1 MTNFEKVKQFMQTFG
16 QEVKTKA
23 SFSDEK
29 TNQLRLDLISE
40 ELEELKNAMESKDLL
55 ELATCFS
62 VAPISGFYVGAIAV
76 GKSGKLYLGANMEF
90 QGVPL
95 SASLH
100 AEQSAILNAWMH
112 EEHEVVTLHVSET
125 PCGHCRQFMRELSN
139 SSALKIHC
147 KGQTFQIED
156 LLPGAFGENR
166 KKGHGLLDSTTT
178 NLESIETK
186 PKTQAQLAINA
197 AQRSYAPYSQSPEGF
212 VAQCLDGHFFSGSTA
227 ESIAFNPSVSGVV
240 VALNQR
246 NLSSSRSVAITACTQ
261 AKLATALS
269 SPLAQAKAIMQH
281 ISEASVD
288 EVEMEV
294 HTS

>member
-1 MTNFEKVKQFMQTFG
+1 MLSNQKIEAALAKLEESEKIQ
-16 QEVKTKA
+16 
-23 SFSDEK
+23 
-29 TNQLRLDLISE
+29 LISE
-40 ELEELKNAMESKDLL
+40 LKDTDFSGQINSVTSARAKDLL

-269 SPLAQAKAIMQH
+269 SPLAQAKAIIKH

>member
-1 MTNFEKVKQFMQTFG
+1 MLTNEKIETALA
-16 QEVKTKA
+16 ELEE
-23 SFSDEK
+23 SEK
-29 TNQLRLDLISE
+29 IELISE
-40 ELEELKNAMESKDLL
+40 LKDPDFSGQINSVTSARAENLL
-55 ELATCFS
+55 KLATCFS

-112 EEHEVVTLHVSET
+112 EEREVVALHVSET

-156 LLPGAFGENR
+156 LLPVAFGENR

-178 NLESIETK
+178 SLESVKTK
-186 PKTQAQLAINA
+186 LHSLSQVAINA

-212 VAQCLDGHFFSGSTA
+212 VAQCLDGRFFTGRTA

-261 AKLATALS
+261 AKLATAIS
-269 SPLAQAKAIMQH
+269 SPLAQAKAIIKH

-294 HTS
+294 RSS

>member
-1 MTNFEKVKQFMQTFG
+1 ML
-16 QEVKTKA
+16 
-23 SFSDEK
+23 S
-29 TNQLRLDLISE
+29 NQKIEAALAELEESGKLQLISE
-40 ELEELKNAMESKDLL
+40 LKDPDFSGRINSVTPARAKDLL

-112 EEHEVVTLHVSET
+112 EEREVVALHVSET

-139 SSALKIHC
+139 LSNLKIHC

-166 KKGHGLLDSTTT
+166 KKGHGLLDSKATYFDHDK
-178 NLESIETK
+178 TK
-186 PKTQAQLAINA
+186 PTTQAQLAINA
-197 AQRSYAPYSQSPEGF
+197 AQLSYAPYSQSPEGF
-212 VAQCLDGHFFSGSTA
+212 VAQCLDGHFFSGRTA

-269 SPLAQAKAIMQH
+269 SPLAQAKAIIKH

-288 EVEMEV
+288 EVQMEV
-294 HTS
+294 RSS

>member
-1 MTNFEKVKQFMQTFG
+1 M
-16 QEVKTKA
+16 
-23 SFSDEK
+23 
-29 TNQLRLDLISE
+29 
-40 ELEELKNAMESKDLL
+40 L

-261 AKLATALS
+261 ARLATALS

>member
-1 MTNFEKVKQFMQTFG
+1 ML
-16 QEVKTKA
+16 
-23 SFSDEK
+23 
-29 TNQLRLDLISE
+29 TNQKIEAALTELEESEKIQLISE
-40 ELEELKNAMESKDLL
+40 LKDPDFSGQINSVSPARAKDLL

-62 VAPISGFYVGAIAV
+62 VAPISGFYVGAISV

-90 QGVPL
+90 KGVPL

-112 EEHEVVTLHVSET
+112 DEREVVTLYVSEI
-125 PCGHCRQFMRELSN
+125 PCGHCRQFIRELSN
-139 SSALKIHC
+139 SSALEIHC
-147 KGQTFQIED
+147 KGQTFQIEGM
-156 LLPGAFGENR
+156 LPGAFGENR
-166 KKGHGLLDSTTT
+166 KKGHGLLDSAAT
-178 NLESIETK
+178 NLESVETK
-186 PKTQAQLAINA
+186 RDTRSQVAINA

-212 VAQCLDGHFFSGSTA
+212 VAQCLDGRFFTGRTA

-269 SPLAQAKAIMQH
+269 SPLAQAKAIIKH
-281 ISEASVD
+281 ISEASVE
-288 EVEMEV
+288 EVQMEV
-294 HTS
+294 H

>member
-1 MTNFEKVKQFMQTFG
+1 ML
-16 QEVKTKA
+16 
-23 SFSDEK
+23 
-29 TNQLRLDLISE
+29 TNQKIEAALAG
-40 ELEELKNAMESKDLL
+40 LEESEKAHLITELKDPDFNGQISAVGVELAENLL

-112 EEHEVVTLHVSET
+112 EEREVVTLHVSET

-197 AQRSYAPYSQSPEGF
+197 AQRSYAPYSKSPEGF

-261 AKLATALS
+261 AKLATAQN
-269 SPLAQAKAIMQH
+269 SPLDQAKAIIRH
-281 ISEASVD
+281 ITEASVD
-288 EVEMEV
+288 EVQMQV
-294 HTS
+294 RSS

>member
-1 MTNFEKVKQFMQTFG
+1 MLSNQKIEAALAELEESEKIQ
-16 QEVKTKA
+16 
-23 SFSDEK
+23 
-29 TNQLRLDLISE
+29 LISE
-40 ELEELKNAMESKDLL
+40 LKDPDFSGQINSVTPARAKDLL

-112 EEHEVVTLHVSET
+112 EEREVVALHVSET

-139 SSALKIHC
+139 LSNLKIHC

-166 KKGHGLLDSTTT
+166 KKGHGLLDSTIT
-178 NLESIETK
+178 NLESV
-186 PKTQAQLAINA
+186 KTNPHTRSQVAINA

-212 VAQCLDGHFFSGSTA
+212 VAQCLDGHFFSGRVA

-269 SPLAQAKAIMQH
+269 SPLAQAKAIIKH

-288 EVEMEV
+288 EVQMEV
-294 HTS
+294 RSS

>member
-1 MTNFEKVKQFMQTFG
+1 ML
-16 QEVKTKA
+16 
-23 SFSDEK
+23 
-29 TNQLRLDLISE
+29 TNQKIKAALVELEESEKIQLISE
-40 ELEELKNAMESKDLL
+40 VKDPDFSGQINSVGVERAEKLLK
-55 ELATCFS
+55 LATCFS
-62 VAPISGFYVGAIAV
+62 VAPISCFYVGAIAV

-112 EEHEVVTLHVSET
+112 EEREVVALHVSET

-139 SSALKIHC
+139 LSNLKIHC

-166 KKGHGLLDSTTT
+166 KKGHGLLDSTIT
-178 NLESIETK
+178 NLESV
-186 PKTQAQLAINA
+186 KTNPHTRSQVAINA

-212 VAQCLDGHFFSGSTA
+212 VAQCLDGHFFSGRTA

-269 SPLAQAKAIMQH
+269 SPLAQAKAIIKH

-288 EVEMEV
+288 EVQMEV
-294 HTS
+294 RSS

>member
-1 MTNFEKVKQFMQTFG
+1 ML
-16 QEVKTKA
+16 
-23 SFSDEK
+23 
-29 TNQLRLDLISE
+29 TNQKIKAVLVELEESEKIQLISE
-40 ELEELKNAMESKDLL
+40 VKDPDFSGQINSVGVERAEKLLK
-55 ELATCFS
+55 LATCFS
-62 VAPISGFYVGAIAV
+62 VAPISCFYVGAIAV

-112 EEHEVVTLHVSET
+112 EEREVVALHVSET

-139 SSALKIHC
+139 LSNLKIHC

-166 KKGHGLLDSTTT
+166 KKGHGLLDSTIT
-178 NLESIETK
+178 NLESV
-186 PKTQAQLAINA
+186 KTNPHTRSQVAINA

-212 VAQCLDGHFFSGSTA
+212 VAQCLDGHFFSGRVA

-269 SPLAQAKAIMQH
+269 SPLAQAKAIIKH

-288 EVEMEV
+288 EVQMEV
-294 HTS
+294 RSS

>member
-1 MTNFEKVKQFMQTFG
+1 MNSSVMLSNQKIEAALAKLEESEKIQ
-16 QEVKTKA
+16 
-23 SFSDEK
+23 
-29 TNQLRLDLISE
+29 LISE
-40 ELEELKNAMESKDLL
+40 LKDTDFSGQINSVTSARAKDLL

-100 AEQSAILNAWMH
+100 AAQSAILNAWMH

-288 EVEMEV
+288 EVEREV

>member
-1 MTNFEKVKQFMQTFG
+1 ML
-16 QEVKTKA
+16 
-23 SFSDEK
+23 
-29 TNQLRLDLISE
+29 TNQKIKAVLVELEESEKIQLISE
-40 ELEELKNAMESKDLL
+40 VKDPDFSGQINSVGVERAEKLLK
-55 ELATCFS
+55 LATCFS
-62 VAPISGFYVGAIAV
+62 VAPISCFYVGAIAV

-112 EEHEVVTLHVSET
+112 EEREIVTLHVSET

-139 SSALKIHC
+139 LSNLKIHC

-166 KKGHGLLDSTTT
+166 KKGHGLLDSTIT
-178 NLESIETK
+178 NLESV
-186 PKTQAQLAINA
+186 KTNPHTRSQVAINA

-212 VAQCLDGHFFSGSTA
+212 VAQCLDGHFFSGRVA

-269 SPLAQAKAIMQH
+269 SPLAQAKAIIKH

-288 EVEMEV
+288 EVQMEV
-294 HTS
+294 RSS

>member
-1 MTNFEKVKQFMQTFG
+1 ML
-16 QEVKTKA
+16 
-23 SFSDEK
+23 
-29 TNQLRLDLISE
+29 TNQKLEAALA
-40 ELEELKNAMESKDLL
+40 ELEESRKAHIISELKDPDFSGQISAVGVEQAVKLL
-55 ELATCFS
+55 KLATCLS
-62 VAPISGFYVGAIAV
+62 VAPISGFCVGAIAV

-112 EEHEVVTLHVSET
+112 EEREVVALHVSET

-156 LLPGAFGENR
+156 LLPVAFGENR
-166 KKGHGLLDSTTT
+166 KKGHGLLDCKATK
-178 NLESIETK
+178 LESVQTK
-186 PKTQAQLAINA
+186 LNSLSQLAINA
-197 AQRSYAPYSQSPEGF
+197 AQLSYAPYSHAPEGF
-212 VAQCLDGHFFSGSTA
+212 VAQCLDGHSFSGRVA
-227 ESIAFNPSVSGVV
+227 ESIAFNPSVSAVV

-246 NLSSSRSVAITACTQ
+246 NLSSRRSVAITACTQ
-261 AKLATALS
+261 TKLATALN
-269 SPLAQAKAIMQH
+269 SPLAQARAIIKH
-281 ISEASVD
+281 ISEASVY

-294 HTS
+294 RSS

>member
-1 MTNFEKVKQFMQTFG
+1 ML
-16 QEVKTKA
+16 
-23 SFSDEK
+23 
-29 TNQLRLDLISE
+29 TNQKIKAALAELEESEKIQLISE
-40 ELEELKNAMESKDLL
+40 VKDPDFSGQINSVGVERAEKLLK
-55 ELATCFS
+55 LATCFS
-62 VAPISGFYVGAIAV
+62 VAPISCFYVGAIAV

-112 EEHEVVTLHVSET
+112 EEREVVALHVSET
-125 PCGHCRQFMRELSN
+125 PCGHCRQFIRELSN
-139 SSALKIHC
+139 LSNLKIHC

-166 KKGHGLLDSTTT
+166 KKGHGLLDSTIT
-178 NLESIETK
+178 NLESV
-186 PKTQAQLAINA
+186 KTNPHTRSQVAINA

-212 VAQCLDGHFFSGSTA
+212 VAQCLDGHFFSGRVA

-269 SPLAQAKAIMQH
+269 SPLAQAKAIIKH

-288 EVEMEV
+288 EVQMEV
-294 HTS
+294 RSS

>member
-1 MTNFEKVKQFMQTFG
+1 ML
-16 QEVKTKA
+16 
-23 SFSDEK
+23 
-29 TNQLRLDLISE
+29 TNQKIETALAELEESEKIELISE
-40 ELEELKNAMESKDLL
+40 LKDPDFSGQINSVTSARAENLL
-55 ELATCFS
+55 KLATCFS
-62 VAPISGFYVGAIAV
+62 VAPISSFYVGAIAV

-112 EEHEVVTLHVSET
+112 EEREVVTLHVSET

-269 SPLAQAKAIMQH
+269 SPLAQAKAIIKH

>member
-1 MTNFEKVKQFMQTFG
+1 MLSNQKIEAALAKLEESEKIQ
-16 QEVKTKA
+16 
-23 SFSDEK
+23 
-29 TNQLRLDLISE
+29 LISE
-40 ELEELKNAMESKDLL
+40 LKDTDFSGQINSVTSARAKDLL

-166 KKGHGLLDSTTT
+166 KKGHGLLDSTAT

-269 SPLAQAKAIMQH
+269 SPLAQAKAIIKH

>member
-1 MTNFEKVKQFMQTFG
+1 MLSNQKIEAALAKLEESEKVQ
-16 QEVKTKA
+16 
-23 SFSDEK
+23 
-29 TNQLRLDLISE
+29 LISE
-40 ELEELKNAMESKDLL
+40 LKDPDFSGQINSVTPARAKDLL

-112 EEHEVVTLHVSET
+112 EEREIVTLHVSET

-166 KKGHGLLDSTTT
+166 KKGHGLLDSTATYFDHDK
-178 NLESIETK
+178 TK
-186 PKTQAQLAINA
+186 STTQAQLAINA

-212 VAQCLDGHFFSGSTA
+212 VAQCLDGHFFSGRTA

-261 AKLATALS
+261 AKLATALC
-269 SPLAQAKAIMQH
+269 SPLAQAKAIMKH
-281 ISEASVD
+281 ITGASVD
-288 EVEMEV
+288 EVQMELR
-294 HTS
+294 

>member
-1 MTNFEKVKQFMQTFG
+1 
-16 QEVKTKA
+16 
-23 SFSDEK
+23 
-29 TNQLRLDLISE
+29 
-40 ELEELKNAMESKDLL
+40 
-55 ELATCFS
+55 
-62 VAPISGFYVGAIAV
+62 
-76 GKSGKLYLGANMEF
+76 
-90 QGVPL
+90 
-95 SASLH
+95 
-100 AEQSAILNAWMH
+100 
-112 EEHEVVTLHVSET
+112 
-125 PCGHCRQFMRELSN
+125 MRELSN

-178 NLESIETK
+178 SLESVKTK
-186 PKTQAQLAINA
+186 LHSLSQVAINA

-212 VAQCLDGHFFSGSTA
+212 VAKCLDGHFFSGSTA

-261 AKLATALS
+261 AKLATAIS
-269 SPLAQAKAIMQH
+269 SPLAQAKAIIKH

>member
-1 MTNFEKVKQFMQTFG
+1 ML
-16 QEVKTKA
+16 
-23 SFSDEK
+23 
-29 TNQLRLDLISE
+29 TNQKIEAALAELEESEKALLISE
-40 ELEELKNAMESKDLL
+40 LKDPDFSGKISAVGVERAENLL
-55 ELATCFS
+55 KLATCFS

-76 GKSGKLYLGANMEF
+76 GRSGKLYLGANMEF

-100 AEQSAILNAWMH
+100 AEQSAILNAWLH
-112 EEHEVVTLHVSET
+112 EERELVALHVSEM

-156 LLPGAFGENR
+156 LLPVAFGGNR
-166 KKGHGLLDSTTT
+166 KKGQGLLDSTAT
-178 NLESIETK
+178 NLESVQTK
-186 PKTQAQLAINA
+186 PHTQSQRAINA

-212 VAQCLDGHFFSGSTA
+212 VAQCLDGHFFSGRTA

-246 NLSSSRSVAITACTQ
+246 NLSSSRGVAITACTQ
-261 AKLATALS
+261 AMLANTLS
-269 SPLAQAKAIMQH
+269 SPLAQAKAIIRH
-281 ISEASVD
+281 ITEASVD
-288 EVEMEV
+288 EVQMEV
-294 HTS
+294 RSS

>member
-1 MTNFEKVKQFMQTFG
+1 MNSSVMLSNQKIEAALAKLEESEKIQ
-16 QEVKTKA
+16 
-23 SFSDEK
+23 
-29 TNQLRLDLISE
+29 LISE
-40 ELEELKNAMESKDLL
+40 LKDTDFSGQINSVTSARAKDLL

-147 KGQTFQIED
+147 KGQTFKIED
-156 LLPGAFGENR
+156 LLPGAFGE
-166 KKGHGLLDSTTT
+166 
-178 NLESIETK
+178 
-186 PKTQAQLAINA
+186 
-197 AQRSYAPYSQSPEGF
+197 
-212 VAQCLDGHFFSGSTA
+212 
-227 ESIAFNPSVSGVV
+227 
-240 VALNQR
+240 
-246 NLSSSRSVAITACTQ
+246 
-261 AKLATALS
+261 
-269 SPLAQAKAIMQH
+269 
-281 ISEASVD
+281 
-288 EVEMEV
+288 
-294 HTS
+294 

>member
-1 MTNFEKVKQFMQTFG
+1 ML
-16 QEVKTKA
+16 
-23 SFSDEK
+23 
-29 TNQLRLDLISE
+29 TNQKIEVALSELDESE
-40 ELEELKNAMESKDLL
+40 KLKLMSELKDPVFSGQINSVTPARAKDLL
-55 ELATCFS
+55 KLATCFS
-62 VAPISGFYVGAIAV
+62 IAPISGFYVGAIAV

-112 EEHEVVTLHVSET
+112 EEREVVTMHVSET

-139 SSALKIHC
+139 SSSLEIHC

-166 KKGHGLLDSTTT
+166 KKGHGLLDSAATK
-178 NLESIETK
+178 LESIKTK
-186 PKTQAQLAINA
+186 LDTRSQFAIDTA
-197 AQRSYAPYSQSPEGF
+197 KRSYAPYSQSPEGF
-212 VAQCLDGHFFSGSTA
+212 VIQCQNGHYYPGRTA

-246 NLSSSRSVAITACTQ
+246 NLSSSRNVAIIACTQ
-261 AKLATALS
+261 AKLATALC
-269 SPLAQAKAIMQH
+269 SPLAQAKAIIKH

-288 EVEMEV
+288 EVQMEV
-294 HTS
+294 LSSIV

>member
-1 MTNFEKVKQFMQTFG
+1 ML
-16 QEVKTKA
+16 
-23 SFSDEK
+23 S
-29 TNQLRLDLISE
+29 NQKIEAALAELEESGKLQLISE
-40 ELEELKNAMESKDLL
+40 LKDPDFSGRINSVTPARAKDLL

-147 KGQTFQIED
+147 KDQTFQIED
-156 LLPGAFGENR
+156 LLPEAFGENR
-166 KKGHGLLDSTTT
+166 KKGHGLLDSKATYFDHDK
-178 NLESIETK
+178 TK
-186 PKTQAQLAINA
+186 PTTQAQLAINA

-212 VAQCLDGHFFSGSTA
+212 VAQCLDGHFFSGRTA

-269 SPLAQAKAIMQH
+269 SPLAQAKAIINH

-288 EVEMEV
+288 EVQMEV
-294 HTS
+294 RSS

>member
-1 MTNFEKVKQFMQTFG
+1 ML
-16 QEVKTKA
+16 
-23 SFSDEK
+23 S
-29 TNQLRLDLISE
+29 NQKIEAALAELEESGKLQLISE
-40 ELEELKNAMESKDLL
+40 LKDPDFSGRINSVTPARAKDLL

-112 EEHEVVTLHVSET
+112 EEREVVALHVSET

-139 SSALKIHC
+139 LSNLKIHC

-166 KKGHGLLDSTTT
+166 KKGHGLLDSKATYFDHDK
-178 NLESIETK
+178 TK
-186 PKTQAQLAINA
+186 PTTQAQLAINA

-212 VAQCLDGHFFSGSTA
+212 VAQCLDGHFFSGRTA

-269 SPLAQAKAIMQH
+269 SPLAQAKAIIKH

-288 EVEMEV
+288 EVQMEV
-294 HTS
+294 RSS

>member
-1 MTNFEKVKQFMQTFG
+1 MLSNQKIEAALAELEESEKVQ
-16 QEVKTKA
+16 
-23 SFSDEK
+23 
-29 TNQLRLDLISE
+29 LISE
-40 ELEELKNAMESKDLL
+40 LKDPDFSGQINSVTPARAKDLL

-112 EEHEVVTLHVSET
+112 EERELLAVHVSET

-139 SSALKIHC
+139 PSNLKIYC

-166 KKGHGLLDSTTT
+166 KKGHGLLDSMAT
-178 NLESIETK
+178 NLESVKTK
-186 PKTQAQLAINA
+186 PHTRSQHAINA

-212 VAQCLDGHFFSGSTA
+212 VAQCLDGHFFSGRAA

-246 NLSSSRSVAITACTQ
+246 NLSSRRSVAITACTQ
-261 AKLATALS
+261 AKLATALN
-269 SPLAQAKAIMQH
+269 SPLAQAKDIIRH
-281 ISEASVD
+281 ITEASVD
-288 EVEMEV
+288 EVQMEV
-294 HTS
+294 QPS

>member
-1 MTNFEKVKQFMQTFG
+1 ML
-16 QEVKTKA
+16 
-23 SFSDEK
+23 
-29 TNQLRLDLISE
+29 TNQKIKAVLVELEESEKIQLISE
-40 ELEELKNAMESKDLL
+40 VKDPDFSGQINSVGVERAEKLLK
-55 ELATCFS
+55 LATCFS
-62 VAPISGFYVGAIAV
+62 VAPISCFYVGAIAV

-112 EEHEVVTLHVSET
+112 EEREVVALHVSET

-139 SSALKIHC
+139 LSNLKIHC

-178 NLESIETK
+178 NLEFV
-186 PKTQAQLAINA
+186 KTNPHTRSQVAINA

-212 VAQCLDGHFFSGSTA
+212 VAQCLDGHFFSGRTA

-269 SPLAQAKAIMQH
+269 SPLAQAKAIIKH

-288 EVEMEV
+288 EVQMEV
-294 HTS
+294 RSS